1 MESKRVELCVPADR
15 SMLLIIRM
23 TTAGV
28 MSRAG
33 MTLDEM
39 DDMKMAIDE
48 SCNMM
53 MLQKP
58 SCQMLSLCYEYSE
71 GAVEVRIEG
80 KGICEQTEEKVDS
93 TMQEVIRCILEA
105 IVDEVNIVPR
115 ADGGTGMIAL
125 KKEVPNDRRRSAV

>member
-1 MESKRVELCVPADR
+1 MESKKIELCVPADR

-58 SCQMLSLCYEYSE
+58 TCRMLSLCYEYSE
-71 GAVEVRIEG
+71 DAVEVNIKGE
-80 KGICEQTEEKVDS
+80 GICEQAEEKADG

-105 IVDEVNIVPR
+105 IVDEVSIMPR
-115 ADGGTGMIAL
+115 ADGGTGMISL
-125 KKEVPNDRRRSAV
+125 KKKVPTERRRSAV